1 MTQILL
7 YNQFR
12 KDYIIPDCNNILY
25 IHYNWKIFFNE
36 KELKINTFSKVLDYA
51 MSKNFLYELSLD
63 WYNTNYF
70 ISDDF
75 YKTIFEYSTKNEIR
89 NFKII
94 KPIDNYFYKKL
105 LEIQLKLK
113 EKWIILEFYEDN
125 YSFFINHN
133 DFLKK
138 FSKPPV
144 METFYRFMR
153 KKFNILMDWENP
165 IWWAWN
171 FDKENRKFDK
181 NSKPIWHFDLEK
193 NIFLKEAEKFY
204 NFKSEINYPTCK
216 SEALKLLDYFIKNHL
231 DNFWKLEDAMY
242 QNDNFVNHSLL
253 SNCINFW
260 ILSPKEVV
268 EKIEK
273 TNTLLNNKEWFI
285 RQILWWREYM
295 YHFFTFYKE
304 TIYKN
309 NFLNHTKK
317 LDWFFRWEN
326 IDDLKMNCLKCILK
340 KVNKYNYSHHIERLM
355 IIWNFSLLYW
365 YDPFELNRWF
375 FENYTDAFEWVV
387 SPNVLSMSQ
396 YVDWWLLAT
405 KPYISSWNYIN
416 NMSDYCKNCFYDVKT
431 KYETNSC
438 PFNYLYWNFVDKN
451 KEIFQKTRQPF
462 VVKNLEKIDLNIIN
476 KLKESFKL

>member
-12 KDYIIPDCNNILY
+12 KDFIIPWCNDILY
-25 IHYNWKIFFNE
+25 IHYNWKIFFNK

-51 MSKNFLYELSLD
+51 ISKNFLYELNID
-63 WYNTNYF
+63 WYKTSHF

-75 YKTIFEYSTKNEIR
+75 YVTILDYSKKNNIK

-94 KPIDNYFYKKL
+94 KPIDNYFYKNLIKIQEKL
-105 LEIQLKLK
+105 QK
-113 EKWIILEFYEDN
+113 KWIIFDFYEDN
-125 YSFFINHN
+125 YSFFITHN
-133 DFLKK
+133 EFLKK

-153 KKFNILMDWENP
+153 KKFNILMDWDNP
-165 IWWAWN
+165 NWWIWN

-181 NSKPIWHFDLEK
+181 NFKKTWDFSIEK
-193 NIFLKEAEKFY
+193 NIFLEEAEKFY
-204 NFKSEINYPTCK
+204 DFKSNINYPV
-216 SEALKLLDYFIKNHL
+216 SREESLKLLEYFIVNHL

-242 QNDNFVNHSLL
+242 QNYDFVNHSLL
-253 SNCINFW
+253 SNCINYW
-260 ILSPKEVV
+260 ILWPKEVV

-273 TNTLLNNKEWFI
+273 TNTLINNKEWFI

-295 YHFFTFYKE
+295 HNFFNYYKD
-304 TIYKN
+304 TIYNN
-309 NFLNHTKK
+309 NFFNYNKK
-317 LDWFFRWEN
+317 LDSFFRWEN
-326 IDDLKMNCLKCILK
+326 INDLKMNCLKCVLK
-340 KVNKYNYSHHIERLM
+340 KVNTYNYSHHIERLM
-355 IIWNFSLLYW
+355 IIWNFALLYW
-365 YDPFELNRWF
+365 YDPFELNIWF
-375 FENYTDAFEWVV
+375 FESYTDAFEWVV

-396 YVDWWLLAT
+396 YSDWWLLAT

-431 KYETNSC
+431 KYDKNSC
-438 PFNYLYWNFVDKN
+438 PFNYLYWSFVDEN

-462 VVKNLEKIDLNIIN
+462 VVKNLEKIDLNKIK
-476 KLKESFKL
+476 KLKEEFSF